1 MHNKQ
6 HQHPQHTHTHSHSV
20 VLPLQTSFVI
30 VVAVARLFIISN
42 LVVVVVVAGVSYYY
56 FLYIFLVFLLLFSR
70 RLVVSHARVP
80 DLIANLV
87 LICQQIKK
95 NYRNNNNS
103 GKRTKV
109 KQQHNAEL
117 PEPHL
122 DRTWAL
128 SWLSQYLSRRARFTW
143 PPSPTASL
151 ASPASLSLSSSP
163 SQPAPVPCN

>member
-1 MHNKQ
+1 M
-6 HQHPQHTHTHSHSV
+6 
-20 VLPLQTSFVI
+20 LPLQTSFVI

-42 LVVVVVVAGVSYYY
+42 LVVAGVSYYY

-95 NYRNNNNS
+95 NYRNNNNNNSNIS

-109 KQQHNAEL
+109 KQQQHNAEL

-151 ASPASLSLSSSP
+151 ASPASLSSSSSP